1 MFIICCVPAQIIC
14 LGKFCKELR
23 KHLSYRNGPFSD
35 FHKLAVTVLNEKH
48 ERMSSKVIQYRDLK
62 KYDYLIFNNNLGK
75 ETENLNFS
83 ELDFATLRKIFIEI
97 LDKFSPLKKKYTRAN
112 HSKFVTKKLSKPI
125 MLKSKLRNQLL
136 KTKSQ
141 EFKMKYNK
149 QK

>member
-1 MFIICCVPAQIIC
+1 MF
-14 LGKFCKELR
+14 LHK
-23 KHLSYRNGPFSD
+23 SYVWENSAKSFESTCPIETGLSD

-48 ERMSSKVIQYRDLK
+48 ERMSSKVIHYRDLK